1 MEGLAIPEGKRG
13 HPDSERSWQKR
24 LSSTF
29 ASASLACSLSFWLLA
44 ALYYLQAGLHIRI
57 PAWRLVDSVANWQWV
72 LFEDVRIISRNCR
85 DCAWVLFRRETLAS
99 GSPGGPD
106 YVPSHVLRHGVLS

>member
-72 LFEDVRIISRNCR
+72 LFE
-85 DCAWVLFRRETLAS
+85 AFALFLAIVATAL
-99 GSPGGPD
+99 GFFFGAKLWRVALPVALIMFLLTY
-106 YVPSHVLRHGVLS
+106 YVMVS